1 MKRCLFFGCAILLL
15 VSCTKRPVSPS
26 KASRRAID
34 TIYQQQIILIQP
46 QIDSMCAHIEDSI
59 FRVASDSILKERTQ
73 EMIEL
78 VE

>member
-1 MKRCLFFGCAILLL
+1 MKRCLFFSCALLLL

-34 TIYQQQIILIQP
+34 TIYQQKIIAIQP
-46 QIDSMCAHIEDSI
+46 EIDSICAHLHDSI
-59 FRVASDSILKERTQ
+59 YTVAVDSIMKERTS

-78 VE
+78 VK

>member
-1 MKRCLFFGCAILLL
+1 MKRCLFLGFALLL
-15 VSCTKRPVSPS
+15 LASCTKRPVSPS

-34 TIYQQQIILIQP
+34 TIYQKQIILIQP

-73 EMIEL
+73 EMIDL